1 MIGVNEIGA
10 SAATMADL
18 LTRNWWLVLLRGIAA
33 VLFAILAF
41 IWPGLTLFALVFL
54 FGAYALATGILSLMV
69 AYKSPK
75 GYPRFGAL
83 ALGGIVSIITGL
95 IAFFMPGLTAVG
107 LLILIASWAIVTG
120 IVEIIAAIR
129 LRKVITREWLL
140 VLAGLASIFFGVVL
154 LLQPAAGALVLVWW
168 IGAYAF
174 VFGILLMILSFRLRR
189 WKDSSLGGM
198 RRRMA

>member
-1 MIGVNEIGA
+1 
-10 SAATMADL
+10 
-18 LTRNWWLVLLRGIAA
+18 VLLRGIAA

-154 LLQPAAGALVLVWW
+154 LLQPAVGALVLVWW